1 MLSSKC
7 VGQIE
12 GKDIHLVTLCDG
24 HGSQVELLSFGAL
37 IYSLSVP
44 DKNGKLLDV
53 CLGYEN
59 IESYRQNDPYLGVC
73 VGRCAG
79 RIKNAQFSLHDK
91 VWTLSK
97 SDPPNH
103 IHGGFLG
110 FSRRV
115 WDVDVKD
122 EAVTFFINSP
132 HGEEGYPGTVNAS
145 VSYRFS
151 APGCLEI
158 SYEAKTDTAT
168 PISLT
173 NHSYFNL
180 CGHDS
185 GKINEQYVS
194 VCADSYT
201 KSDAENIT
209 TGEISAVEGTPLDLR
224 EAKKIGPLLAH
235 EDLQIT
241 KGIDHNF
248 VIAKKENKPIASLY
262 SEKSG
267 ICLEVYTS
275 MPSLQVYTAGF
286 LNTTDGK
293 DGACYGMHDGI
304 CFETQHYPNAVNHSH
319 FPSPILQP
327 EDVYM
332 HKTSFCFSVKD

>member
-1 MLSSKC
+1 MANSKC
-7 VGQIE
+7 VGQID

-53 CLGYEN
+53 CLGYED
-59 IESYRQNDPYLGVC
+59 IESYKQNDPSFGIS

-79 RIKNAQFSLHDK
+79 RIKNAEFSLHDK

-97 SDPPNH
+97 SDGPNH

-110 FSRRV
+110 FGRRV
-115 WDVDVKD
+115 WDVSVQD
-122 EAVTFFINSP
+122 ETVTFSINSP
-132 HGEEGYPGTVNAS
+132 HGEEGYPGTVKAS

-158 SYEAKTDTAT
+158 SYEAKTDMAT

-224 EAKKIGPLLAH
+224 KAKKLGPMLAH
-235 EDLQIT
+235 EDLQST

-248 VIAKKENKPIASLY
+248 VISEKEDKPIAGLY
-262 SEKSG
+262 SEISG

-275 MPSLQVYTAGF
+275 MPGVQVYTAGF
-286 LNTTDGK
+286 LNTTGGK
-293 DGACYGMHDGI
+293 GGACYGMHDGI
-304 CFETQHYPNAVNHSH
+304 CFETQHYPNAVNHPH

-327 EDVYM
+327 KDVYS